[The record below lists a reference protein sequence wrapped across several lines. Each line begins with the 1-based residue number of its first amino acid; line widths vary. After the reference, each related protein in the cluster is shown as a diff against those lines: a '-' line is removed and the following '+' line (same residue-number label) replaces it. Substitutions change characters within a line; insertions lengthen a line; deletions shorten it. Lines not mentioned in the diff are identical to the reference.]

1 MFDNLIKYCFPSI
14 FVLNDEPSTETTT
27 PVVSSDT
34 RIDIECREFLPEVY
48 ETWSFIHELTKG
60 TIRFREIYDL
70 YKYEHIESKRNDYFG
85 QLKILDDTLYK
96 LSLTIH
102 QRIQSLEQIVQPLLN
117 EFRINKFDD
126 QESNTYVPA
135 YIRIAQNQ
143 LNSLKLSFKRIIMKH
158 NSDSIDYQ
166 NDLKQSLGNDRR
178 TKSSD
183 SQISRITINKIKSL
197 FNSDEENTN
206 IIPAMSQ
213 EQIQLQISKEKS
225 EEDLREQEMQIA
237 NLEARLE
244 SVRLLKGRVRQ
255 MK

>member
-14 FVLNDEPSTETTT
+14 FVRNDEPSTETTT
-27 PVVSSDT
+27 PVVPSDT
-34 RIDIECREFLPEVY
+34 RIDIERKEFLQEVG
-48 ETWSFIHELTKG
+48 ETWSFIHELTHS

-70 YKYEHIESKRNDYFG
+70 YKYEPSESKKNFYFN
-85 QLKILDDTLYK
+85 QLKTLDDTTYK

-117 EFRINKFDD
+117 EFRINKFDE
-126 QESNTYVPA
+126 QESNTYIPA
-135 YIRIAQNQ
+135 YVRIAQNQ
-143 LNSLKLSFKRIIMKH
+143 LYTLKLSFKRIIMKH
-158 NSDSIDYQ
+158 NSDSIEYQ
-166 NDLKQSLGNDRR
+166 NDLKRSLDNERR
-178 TKSSD
+178 TKTSD
-183 SQISRITINKIKSL
+183 SQISRTTINKIKNL
-197 FNSDEENTN
+197 FNSDEEDTN